1 MALLLNYNM
10 TRRKPRYYNP
20 EHLIEEIKKW
30 PNPMHDK
37 KHGYDL
43 YLTDDRAR
51 SNESRIDHIVEYGH
65 DLKVRDLRLV
75 PNGIKNY
82 FDYRKDPIYKDTF
95 NYYLRRGGKDRGFI
109 KVSIQI
115 DGNDSKKAWIKTIYI
130 TYNVK

>member
-20 EHLIEEIKKW
+20 EYLIEEIKKW
-30 PNPMHDK
+30 PNPMPDK

-65 DLKVRDLRLV
+65 GLKARDLRLV
-75 PNGIKNY
+75 PEGIKNY
-82 FDYRKDPIYKDTF
+82 FEYKKDPVYKNTY
-95 NYYLRRGGKDRGFI
+95 NYYLCRKGKDTGFI
-109 KVSIQI
+109 KVSIRI
-115 DGNDSKKAWIKTIYI
+115 SDDNPKRAWIKTIYI
-130 TYNVK
+130 TYNIK